1 MTTPITST
9 GVKIPGSHQ
18 PQSLS
23 VQAQRM
29 ELNAQIVSTSAEFQS
44 SAVGQPQALLFHS
57 AVEKLNELLLP
68 ELGEN
73 AVQQAA
79 DSGIDFSPEATAE
92 RIVGFATGF
101 LPLFLDT
108 HANEDPQ
115 AALDEFMQI
124 IRDAIEQGFAEAREI
139 LDGLSV
145 LEGDIAANI
154 DTTFELVL
162 EGLERFEIEMAP
174 EDL

>member
-9 GVKIPGSHQ
+9 GVKISDSHQ
-18 PQSLS
+18 PQSLN

-29 ELNAQIVSTSAEFQS
+29 QLNAQIVSASAEFKS
-44 SAVGQPQALLFHS
+44 DTAGQPQALLFRS
-57 AVEKLNELLLP
+57 AIEKLNELLLP

-101 LPLFLDT
+101 LPAFLDT

-124 IRDAIEQGFAEAREI
+124 IRDAIEQGFSEAREI

>member
-9 GVKIPGSHQ
+9 GVKIPGSPQ

-29 ELNAQIVSTSAEFQS
+29 ELNAQIVSASAEFQS
-44 SAVGQPQALLFHS
+44 GAAGQPQALLFRS
-57 AVEKLNELLLP
+57 AIEKLNELLLP

-101 LPLFLDT
+101 FPVFLDT
-108 HANEDPQ
+108 HSNEDPQ

-124 IRDAIEQGFAEAREI
+124 IRDAIEQGFSEAREI

>member
-9 GVKIPGSHQ
+9 GVKISDSPQ
-18 PQSLS
+18 PLSLNVQS
-23 VQAQRM
+23 QRM

-44 SAVGQPQALLFHS
+44 GVAGEPQALLFRS
-57 AVEKLNELLLP
+57 AIEKLNELLLP

-73 AVQQAA
+73 AVQQTA
-79 DSGIDFSPEATAE
+79 DSGLDFSPEATAE

-101 LPLFLDT
+101 LPVFLET
-108 HANEDPQ
+108 HADEDPQ

-124 IRDAIEQGFAEAREI
+124 IRDAIEQGFSEAREI

-154 DTTFELVL
+154 DTTFEFVL

-174 EDL
+174 EDF

>member
-9 GVKIPGSHQ
+9 GVKIADSPHPQ
-18 PQSLS
+18 PLS
-23 VQAQRM
+23 VQTQRM
-29 ELNAQIVSTSAEFQS
+29 ELNAQIVSASAEFQS
-44 SAVGQPQALLFHS
+44 GAAGQPQALLFRS
-57 AVEKLNELLLP
+57 AIEKLNELLLP
-68 ELGEN
+68 ELGGN

-101 LPLFLDT
+101 FPAFLDT
-108 HANEDPQ
+108 HSNEDPQ

-124 IRDAIEQGFAEAREI
+124 IRDAIEQGFSEAREI